1 MDRIQLRPRKRTS
14 FSGFTNSEV
23 QKLEMYFKE
32 LGEESTNK
40 EFCVKTARA
49 FSRREERAGKPVVKW
64 DEIQQWF
71 RTKLKESL
79 AKGNVFSIQTNEIP
93 DMPDGNLG
101 FHVLAY
107 TSAPLNTHAKGPTPQ
122 SPSTTELNRSNHLHD
137 SSAHLFVRDMCT
149 PIGANGECFTP
160 QASSPFNSQPN
171 EGNHL
176 ANVSKKRAV
185 GADGSTPV
193 KPDAER
199 LTTLMVS
206 LSKLN
211 GGIYQPDASSNMD
224 VHPANGNCRAPRTH
238 SPTQV
243 KESTDQANM
252 GLNSFLRAYSCAA
265 VQSRGRLLT
274 TENMSPLQIKESTR
288 FSDVGEHYKGCKD
301 ACIQKRA
308 AEANQIPEG
317 EKFSDAMEVE
327 FEARSSADG
336 AWYDVETILTHR
348 ILSSGEAE
356 VRVRY
361 VGYGAEEDE
370 WVNVKGTV
378 RERSI
383 PVEHWECYKVRVGDL
398 VLCFQERK
406 DLAKFYDARVVEI
419 LRRMHDIRGCSGALG
434 LG

>member
-32 LGEESTNK
+32 LGEESTSK

-49 FSRREERAGKPVVKW
+49 FSHREERAGKPVVKW

-79 AKGNVFSIQTNEIP
+79 AKGNVLSIQTNEIP
-93 DMPDGNLG
+93 DIPDGNIG
-101 FHVLAY
+101 FHVLTY
-107 TSAPLNTHAKGPTPQ
+107 TSAPLNTHEKGPTPQ
-122 SPSTTELNRSNHLHD
+122 SPSTTELNISNHLHD
-137 SSAHLFVRDMCT
+137 SSAHLFVRDTCT

-160 QASSPFNSQPN
+160 HASSPFNSQPN

-176 ANVSKKRAV
+176 ASVSKKRAV

-193 KPDAER
+193 KPDAVR

-206 LSKLN
+206 QSELN
-211 GGIYQPDASSNMD
+211 GSIYQPDASSNMD

-238 SPTQV
+238 SPTQ
-243 KESTDQANM
+243 
-252 GLNSFLRAYSCAA
+252 
-265 VQSRGRLLT
+265 
-274 TENMSPLQIKESTR
+274 IKESTL
-288 FSDVGEHYKGCKD
+288 FSDVGEPYKGCKD
-301 ACIQKRA
+301 ACVQKRA

-370 WVNVKGTV
+370 WVNVKSAV

-383 PVEHWECYKVRVGDL
+383 PVEHWECYKVKVGDL

-419 LRRMHDIRGCSGALG
+419 LRRMHDIRGCRCIFLLRYEHDKSEERVPLRRICRRPTH
-434 LG
+434 